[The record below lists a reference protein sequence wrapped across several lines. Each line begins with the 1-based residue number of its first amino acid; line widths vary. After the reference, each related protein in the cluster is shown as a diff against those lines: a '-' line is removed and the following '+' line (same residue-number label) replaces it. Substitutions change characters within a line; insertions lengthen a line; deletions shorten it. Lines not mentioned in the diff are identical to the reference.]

1 MKISDL
7 LDDAFQFPLSNK
19 KKYLGF
25 GGIYLLYLAIIVAF
39 TLLFLYLDENVL
51 IITIGGILALF
62 ILFILSGYQL
72 RTIKESI
79 EGHQEPPE
87 FNNWAEMFIS
97 GFKLNLTE
105 LIYLILPLL
114 FIFAGLI
121 PLIESMVNQSIP
133 NFGTSSLVL
142 LIIGMVLFIIY
153 AFLSPIIQSNL
164 AYKGF
169 KSAFNIPDILGRIS
183 TYGKGKY
190 FLFIILLM
198 MIGLAIGI
206 LGGIIQVALEMIIP
220 VIGQFLGQF
229 ITTLILTPFI
239 ILFRSRA
246 VALVYRETLETVE

>member
-7 LDDAFQFPLSNK
+7 FEDAFKFPLSNK
-19 KKYLGF
+19 KRFLGF

-39 TLLFLYLDENVL
+39 TFLFAYFDKNVL
-51 IITIGGILALF
+51 IITVGGILALVVL
-62 ILFILSGYQL
+62 ITLSGYQL

-87 FNNWAEMFIS
+87 FNNWAEMFIN
-97 GFKLNLTE
+97 GFKLGLTE
-105 LIYLILPLL
+105 LIYLILPVL
-114 FIFAGLI
+114 FIFAGLVPI
-121 PLIESMVNQSIP
+121 VESMVNESIP
-133 NFGTSSLVL
+133 NFGTGSLVL

-153 AFLSPIIQSNL
+153 AFISPIIQSNL

-169 KSAFNIPDILGRIS
+169 KSAFNIPDILGWIS

-190 FLFIILLM
+190 FLVILLMM
-198 MIGLAIGI
+198 MIGLAIAV
-206 LGGIIQVALEMIIP
+206 LGVIIELALDMIIP
-220 VIGQFLGQF
+220 LVGQF
-229 ITTLILTPFI
+229 ITILFLTPFI

>member
-1 MKISDL
+1 MKISNL
-7 LDDAFQFPLSNK
+7 FEDAFKFPLSNK

-25 GGIYLLYLAIIVAF
+25 GGIYLVYLAIIVAF
-39 TLLFLYLDENVL
+39 TFLFAYFDKNVL
-51 IITIGGILALF
+51 IITVGGILALVV
-62 ILFILSGYQL
+62 LLILSGYQL

-87 FNNWAEMFIS
+87 FNNWAEMFIN
-97 GFKLNLTE
+97 GFKLLLTE
-105 LIYLILPLL
+105 LIYLILPIL

-121 PLIESMVNQSIP
+121 PIVESMVNQSIP
-133 NFGTSSLVL
+133 NFGTGSLVL
-142 LIIGMVLFIIY
+142 LLIGMVLFIIY

-198 MIGLAIGI
+198 MIGLAIGV
-206 LGGIIQVALEMIIP
+206 LAVIIQIALDMVIP
-220 VIGQFLGQF
+220 LVGQF
-229 ITTLILTPFI
+229 ITTLVFTPFV

>member
-39 TLLFLYLDENVL
+39 TFLFLYLDENVL
-51 IITIGGILALF
+51 IITIGGILALVV
-62 ILFILSGYQL
+62 LLTLSGYQL

-87 FNNWAEMFIS
+87 FNNWAEMFIN
-97 GFKLNLTE
+97 GFKLGLTE
-105 LIYLILPLL
+105 LIYMILPIL

-121 PLIESMVNQSIP
+121 PIVESMVNQSIP
-133 NFGTSSLVL
+133 NFGTGNLVL
-142 LIIGMVLFIIY
+142 LLIGMVLFIIY

-190 FLFIILLM
+190 FLVILLM
-198 MIGLAIGI
+198 MMIVLAIAV
-206 LGGIIQVALEMIIP
+206 LGAIIELALNMIIP
-220 VIGQFLGQF
+220 LVGQF
-229 ITTLILTPFI
+229 ITILFFTPFI